1 MDREP
6 RPVVIVMVESDEDDA
21 RLIETNIRRAGV
33 NNEIIMFRNGG
44 SAVDQLV
51 DTKVG
56 GRESADAGRLF
67 LVDLDLSD
75 MSGLD
80 LLASIRTNHATR
92 HSPVILMAAAGEEG
106 ENQRRPDLGAH
117 VFVSKPLSEENF
129 AQAIRD
135 LGLVMTVIQAPETD

>member
-6 RPVVIVMVESDEDDA
+6 RPVVIVMVESDEGDA

-51 DTKVG
+51 GAEAV
-56 GRESADAGRLF
+56 GRENADAGRLF
-67 LVDLDLSD
+67 LLDVDLSD

-80 LLASIRTNHATR
+80 VLASIRSNHATR

-117 VFVSKPLSEENF
+117 VFVSKPLSEESF
-129 AQAIRD
+129 ALAIRD
-135 LGLVMTVIQAPETD
+135 LGLVMTVIQVPDTD

>member
-51 DTKVG
+51 DIKVG

-67 LVDLDLSD
+67 LLDLDLSD

-106 ENQRRPDLGAH
+106 ENQRRADLGAH
-117 VFVSKPLSEENF
+117 VFVSKPLSEESF

-135 LGLVMTVIQAPETD
+135 LGLVMSVIQAPDTD

>member
-6 RPVVIVMVESDEDDA
+6 RPVVIVMVESDEVDA

-51 DTKVG
+51 G
-56 GRESADAGRLF
+56 AGAAGRDSADAGRLF
-67 LVDLDLSD
+67 LLDVDLSD

-80 LLASIRTNHATR
+80 VLASIRTNHATR

-117 VFVSKPLSEENF
+117 VFISKPLSEESF

-135 LGLVMTVIQAPETD
+135 LGLVMTVIQVPDID

>member
-33 NNEIIMFRNGG
+33 NNEILMFRNGG

-51 DTKVG
+51 DTKG
-56 GRESADAGRLF
+56 GGHESADSGRLF
-67 LVDLDLSD
+67 LLDVDLSD

-92 HSPVILMAAAGEEG
+92 HSPVILMATAGEEG

-117 VFVSKPLSEENF
+117 VFVSKPLSEESF

-135 LGLVMTVIQAPETD
+135 LGLVMTVIQTTDTD

>member
-6 RPVVIVMVESDEDDA
+6 RPVVIVMVESDEGDA

-51 DTKVG
+51 GAEAV

-67 LVDLDLSD
+67 LLDVDLSD

-80 LLASIRTNHATR
+80 VLASIRTNHATR

-117 VFVSKPLSEENF
+117 VFVSKPLSEESF
-129 AQAIRD
+129 AQAVRD
-135 LGLVMTVIQAPETD
+135 LGLVMSVIQAPDTD